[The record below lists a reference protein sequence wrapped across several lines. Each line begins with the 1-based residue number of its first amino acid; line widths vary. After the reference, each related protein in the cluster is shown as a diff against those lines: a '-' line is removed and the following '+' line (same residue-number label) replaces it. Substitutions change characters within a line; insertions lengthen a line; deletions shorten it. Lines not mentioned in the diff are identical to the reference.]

1 MRLRNI
7 FTTSIIAG
15 IGFAC
20 VAQTEQIAKTL
31 PDQQIEALAR
41 SHRLTYLDGDPGNE
55 EARMRDIDSVRRVV
69 QNFYYDQFRN
79 TMDPNMP
86 YFLFMSKGSE
96 MTMGIGGGV
105 RMRAYYDWDGAMPST
120 AFSPYTIPIPA
131 DPASPR
137 KFNTTPSGTYLNVR
151 VIGHNDVIGSY
162 GLYIEADFTGYNG
175 RDFTIK
181 KGYAMVRDF
190 TVGYAT
196 STFSDPAAQPVVLDA
211 AGPNNK
217 FSNTNVLVR
226 YLKGF
231 KNRFFVAGSI
241 ETPTSA
247 VDVTTK
253 KVRAMSN
260 WLPDA
265 AAFVQYQWAN
275 GQHVRLSGIVRSL
288 SYLTVDD
295 SKSHH
300 QAGWGLQLSATGRPE
315 SHITLFGTF
324 NYGKGYAGLG
334 SDLLYGS
341 YDLVPQPGNPSV
353 LYAPASFGWCG
364 GVQYNFLPNLFA
376 SVSASQTRYLPK
388 NGINPDEYK
397 YGMFGCVNVL
407 WSILPRVT
415 IGAEYDR
422 GKRMNFS
429 GESEDA
435 QRFNV
440 SAMFTF

>member
-1 MRLRNI
+1 MNLKRL
-7 FTTSIIAG
+7 SISFIISCVG
-15 IGFAC
+15 LSCFAQ
-20 VAQTEQIAKTL
+20 AETAKSL
-31 PDQQIEALAR
+31 PDRQTEALAR
-41 SHRLTYLDGDPGNE
+41 SHRLTYLDGDPGDE
-55 EARMRDIDSVRRVV
+55 EARARDIDSIRRVV

-120 AFSPYTIPIPA
+120 AFSPYTIPIPEN
-131 DPASPR
+131 PASPR
-137 KFNTTPSGTYLNVR
+137 RFNTTPSGTYLNVR
-151 VIGHNDVIGSY
+151 VIGHNSTLGSY

-181 KGYAMVRDF
+181 KGYAMIRDF
-190 TVGYAT
+190 TLGYAT
-196 STFSDPAAQPVVLDA
+196 STFSDPVAQPVVLDA

-217 FSNTNVLVR
+217 FSNTNVLIR

-231 KNRFFVAGSI
+231 KNRFFIAGSI
-241 ETPTSA
+241 ETPSSA
-247 VDVTTK
+247 IDVTTQ
-253 KVRAMSN
+253 KVKAMSN

-275 GQHVRLSGIVRSL
+275 GQHVRLSGIIRSL

-295 SKSHH
+295 NRSHNL
-300 QAGWGLQLSATGRPE
+300 AGWGVQLSATGRPE
-315 SHITLFGTF
+315 SHVTLFGTF

-334 SDLLYGS
+334 GDLLYGA
-341 YDLVPQPGNPSV
+341 YDLVPVPGNPRS
-353 LYAPASFGWCG
+353 LYAPGAFGWCG
-364 GVQYNFLPNLFA
+364 GIQYNFLPNLFA
-376 SVSASQTRYLPK
+376 SVSASQTRDLPK

-415 IGAEYDR
+415 VGAEYDR
-422 GKRMNFS
+422 GRRKNFS
-429 GESEDA
+429 GVARNA